1 MKTIVLVGFPGSG
14 KSTVGRRLASRLSLP
29 FYDTDSYFEMK
40 YRISVHD
47 FFAKYGEE
55 FFRICEKSVLEELLS
70 LPSCVIATGGGTP
83 CQFDLMRQIN
93 ASALSVYIKLSP
105 KSLFDRL
112 SHSKKV
118 RPLVSGKSP
127 EDLFDYIAETLPLRE
142 KFYNQAEIS
151 VKGENM
157 DINLLVDSIQRLLL

>member
-14 KSTVGRRLASRLSLP
+14 KSTVGRCLASRLSLP
-29 FYDTDSYFEMK
+29 FYDTDSYFEGK
-40 YRISVHD
+40 YHITVSD

-70 LPSCVIATGGGTP
+70 FPPCVIATGGGTP
-83 CQFDLMRQIN
+83 CQFDLMRRIKD
-93 ASALSVYIKLSP
+93 SALSVYIKLSQ

-112 SHSKKV
+112 LHSKKV

-127 EDLFDYIAETLPLRE
+127 EDLLAYIEETLPRRE
-142 KFYNQAEIS
+142 IYYNQAEIC

-157 DINLLVDSIQRLLL
+157 DINLLVDSIQQLLL